1 MYDRNRGGKSM
12 NNDIFYN
19 ILKQIEERSY
29 LKADDIPSLDLY
41 MDQIMTL
48 FDVNLTDNKRYESDK
63 LLTKTMIN
71 NYSKD
76 GLLQPIKGKKYTK
89 EHILQML
96 LIYSLKNTISIQE
109 IKKVLKPYHNSHESI
124 EKVYNDFLSH
134 QNELSHSLTMAIKKY
149 VKDNQFN
156 LDDPQQLTTLLLLI
170 CTLSNQLK
178 SIAEKMLDTYYIEDK
193 K

>member
-1 MYDRNRGGKSM
+1 M

-19 ILKQIEERSY
+19 ILKEIEERSY
-29 LKADDIPSLDLY
+29 LKSEDIPSLDLY

-48 FDVNLTDNKRYESDK
+48 FDVNLANNKRYESDK

-71 NYSKD
+71 NYSKE
-76 GLLQPIKGKKYTK
+76 GLLQPIKGKKYSK

-109 IKKVLKPYHNSHESI
+109 IKRVLKPYHRSNESI
-124 EKVYNDFLSH
+124 EDTYNEFLLHESQLSH
-134 QNELSHSLTMAIKKY
+134 RLSESIESF
-149 VKDNQFN
+149 VKDNQFQ
-156 LDDPQQLTTLLLLI
+156 LDDPHQLTTMLLLI
-170 CTLSNQLK
+170 CALSNQLK
-178 SIAEKMLDTYYIEDK
+178 TIAEKMLDTYYENEK